1 MKSQSKQPPCGRSD
15 ACFLCHHLSNMWTR
29 IKERSFELDC
39 DPHQDIFDEGESV
52 DQLFAVCR
60 GAVLLY
66 SRLSDGSM
74 KVHWIARAGEL
85 LAMAAALLNR
95 PYMYSAKT
103 LEHSTL
109 SVIKR
114 SAFLAALEAEPALWK
129 PISLEIA
136 RRHYDTLAEGKKS
149 SLVKLAELLLAFSPV
164 VPDAKAKPPSA
175 RVRMTAQTLADSVGV
190 SERMVWNYLAR
201 LSGKELIGRKE
212 GCLVVRHPE
221 GLRKYLEEIQSGKG
235 KPSRKKR
242 AAALV
247 MD

>member
-1 MKSQSKQPPCGRSD
+1 MKSQSKQPPCGRRD
-15 ACFLCHHLSNMWTR
+15 ACFLCHHLSNIWTR
-29 IKERSFELDC
+29 IKERSFERDC
-39 DPHQDIFDEGESV
+39 DPNQDIFDEGESV

-74 KVHWIARAGEL
+74 KVYWIARAGEL

-103 LEHSTL
+103 LEHTTL

-129 PISLEIA
+129 PVGLEIA
-136 RRHYDTLAEGKKS
+136 GRHYETLAEGKKR
-149 SLVKLAELLLAFSPV
+149 SLVKLVELLLTFSSV
-164 VPDAKAKPPSA
+164 VPDAKAKQPSA

-190 SERMVWNYLAR
+190 SERMVWHYLAD
-201 LSGKELIGRKE
+201 LSGKELIERKDR
-212 GCLVVRHPE
+212 CLVVCNPE
-221 GLRKYLEEIQSGKG
+221 GLRKYLEEIQSGRR
-235 KPSRKKR
+235 KPSRK
-242 AAALV
+242 L
-247 MD
+247 